1 MIMDNKEEIKER
13 RQFLNGDRTIWAMV
27 FILCGIS
34 LIEVFSASSRLTF
47 GKSSFL
53 TPIIS
58 HTVHLGIGL
67 VGMYLVH
74 LLHYKWYRLFPVL
87 LVPLSVI
94 FLAYLSFQ
102 SHSSSGAERWIN
114 LGFFQ
119 LQPSELGKIGVIMAV
134 AYWLAKLKPDDELS
148 QFNTFWKIMALTG
161 LVCLLIVGENLSTAI
176 LLAGVVY
183 VMMILGGIAWKRILI
198 LTGVVTAT
206 GVVALLFLLSV
217 PPQTLKEMKFVP
229 ERALTWQARMLD
241 YFPSKDKLKELEDA
255 KNAAPEN
262 PEEIQ
267 AKKVSEYV
275 KNVAPEKPQETHANI
290 AIASS
295 NILGKGPGNSDER
308 DYLQEASCD
317 FIYAII
323 IEELGMVGGIAVIL
337 VYIIL
342 LFRVGRIASRCKEKY
357 PAYLAMGLGMLIGLQ
372 AFINMSVAVGLFPVT
387 GQPLPLISKG
397 GTSVLM
403 TSGCIGMLLGISN
416 TLDREARGE
425 YIMGQDADVPTPVDG
440 NESFDE

>member
-1 MIMDNKEEIKER
+1 MEDSEQKPKR
-13 RQFLNGDRTIWAMV
+13 RQLLNGDRTIWAMV

-58 HTVHLGIGL
+58 HTMHLCIGL
-67 VGMYLVH
+67 AGMYLVH
-74 LLHYKWYRLFPVL
+74 LLHYKWYRLFPIL

-94 FLAYLSFQ
+94 LLGYLSIQ
-102 SHSSSGAERWIN
+102 SASSSGAERWIN

-134 AYWLAKLKPDDELS
+134 AYWLSKLKTDDELS
-148 QFNTFWKIMALTG
+148 QSNTFWKILALTG
-161 LVCLLIVGENLSTAI
+161 MVCLLIVGENLSTAI
-176 LLAGVVY
+176 LLAGVIL
-183 VMMILGGIAWKRILI
+183 VMMILGGIAWKKILA
-198 LTGVVTAT
+198 LMGVVVSA
-206 GVVALLFLLSV
+206 GIVALLFLLLV
-217 PPQTLKEMKFVP
+217 PPQTLRETSFIPK
-229 ERALTWQARMLD
+229 RATTWQARILD
-241 YFPSKDKLKELEDA
+241 FRDAGSNGNMSAYEYAKLE
-255 KNAAPEN
+255 
-262 PEEIQ
+262 
-267 AKKVSEYV
+267 
-275 KNVAPEKPQETHANI
+275 APEKPQETHANI

-323 IEELGMVGGIAVIL
+323 IEELGMAGGIVVLL
-337 VYIIL
+337 VYMIL
-342 LFRVGRIASRCKEKY
+342 LFRVGRIATKCKEKY
-357 PAYLAMGLGMLIGLQ
+357 PAYLAMGLGMLLGLQ

-416 TLDREARGE
+416 ALEKEAQGE
-425 YIMGQDADVPTPVDG
+425 QVLGTESDIPTPISG
-440 NESFDE
+440 NESFDEK

>member
-1 MIMDNKEEIKER
+1 MENNGENKEH
-13 RQFLNGDRTIWAMV
+13 RQLLNGDRTIWAMV

-58 HTVHLGIGL
+58 HSIHLVIGL

-87 LVPLSVI
+87 LVPLAIV
-94 FLAYLSFQ
+94 LLGYLSMR
-102 SHSSSGAERWIN
+102 SMGSSGAERWIN

-148 QFNTFWKIMALTG
+148 QSNTFWKIIALTG

-176 LLAGVVY
+176 LLAGVIF
-183 VMMILGGIAWKRILI
+183 VMMILGGIAWKRILT
-198 LTGVVTAT
+198 LTGVVLSV
-206 GVVALLFLLSV
+206 GVVALLFLLLV
-217 PPQTLKEMKFVP
+217 PPQTLRETGFIPK
-229 ERALTWQARMLD
+229 RATTWQARILD
-241 YFPSKDKLKELEDA
+241 FRESGQNDEMSAYEYAKL
-255 KNAAPEN
+255 
-262 PEEIQ
+262 
-267 AKKVSEYV
+267 
-275 KNVAPEKPQETHANI
+275 VAPEKPQETHANI

-295 NILGKGPGNSDER
+295 NILGKGPGNS
-308 DYLQEASCD
+308 
-317 FIYAII
+317 
-323 IEELGMVGGIAVIL
+323 ELGMAGGIAVML

-342 LFRVGRIASRCKEKY
+342 LFRVGRIATRCKEKY
-357 PAYLAMGLGMLIGLQ
+357 PAYLAMGLGMLLGLQ

-416 TLDREARGE
+416 TLEREAAGE
-425 YIMGQDADVPTPVDG
+425 YMMGKDADLPKPVDG
-440 NESFDE
+440 DESFE

>member
-1 MIMDNKEEIKER
+1 MENNGENKEH
-13 RQFLNGDRTIWAMV
+13 RQLLNGDRTIWAMV

-58 HTVHLGIGL
+58 HSIHLVIGL

-87 LVPLSVI
+87 LVPLAIV
-94 FLAYLSFQ
+94 LLGYLSMR
-102 SHSSSGAERWIN
+102 SMGSSGAERWIN

-148 QFNTFWKIMALTG
+148 QSNTFWKIIALTG

-176 LLAGVVY
+176 LLAGVIF
-183 VMMILGGIAWKRILI
+183 VMMILGGIAWKRILT
-198 LTGVVTAT
+198 LTGVVLSV
-206 GVVALLFLLSV
+206 GVVALLFLLLV
-217 PPQTLKEMKFVP
+217 PPQTLRETGFIPK
-229 ERALTWQARMLD
+229 RATTWQARILD
-241 YFPSKDKLKELEDA
+241 FRESGQNDEMSAYEYAKL
-255 KNAAPEN
+255 
-262 PEEIQ
+262 
-267 AKKVSEYV
+267 
-275 KNVAPEKPQETHANI
+275 VAPEKPQETHANI

-323 IEELGMVGGIAVIL
+323 IEELGMAGGIAVML

-342 LFRVGRIASRCKEKY
+342 LFRVGRIATRCKEKY
-357 PAYLAMGLGMLIGLQ
+357 PAYLAMGLGMLLGLQ

-397 GTSVLM
+397 GTSILM

-416 TLDREARGE
+416 TLEREAAGE
-425 YIMGQDADVPTPVDG
+425 YMMGKDADLPKPVDG
-440 NESFDE
+440 DESFE

>member
-1 MIMDNKEEIKER
+1 MENNGENKGH
-13 RQFLNGDRTIWAMV
+13 RQLLNGDRTIWAMV

-58 HTVHLGIGL
+58 HSIHLVIGL

-87 LVPLSVI
+87 LVPLAIV
-94 FLAYLSFQ
+94 LLGYLSMR
-102 SHSSSGAERWIN
+102 SMGSSGAERWIN

-148 QFNTFWKIMALTG
+148 QSNTFWKIIALTG

-176 LLAGVVY
+176 LLAGVIF
-183 VMMILGGIAWKRILI
+183 VMMILGGIAWKRILT
-198 LTGVVTAT
+198 LTGVVLSV
-206 GVVALLFLLSV
+206 GVVALLFLLLV
-217 PPQTLKEMKFVP
+217 PPQTLRETGFIPK
-229 ERALTWQARMLD
+229 RATTWQARILD
-241 YFPSKDKLKELEDA
+241 FRESGRNDEMSAYEYAKL
-255 KNAAPEN
+255 
-262 PEEIQ
+262 
-267 AKKVSEYV
+267 
-275 KNVAPEKPQETHANI
+275 VAPEKPQETHANI

-323 IEELGMVGGIAVIL
+323 IEELGMAGGIAVML

-342 LFRVGRIASRCKEKY
+342 LFRVGRIATRCKEKY
-357 PAYLAMGLGMLIGLQ
+357 PAYLAMGLGMLLGLQ

-397 GTSVLM
+397 GTSILM

-416 TLDREARGE
+416 TLEREAAGE
-425 YIMGQDADVPTPVDG
+425 YMMGKDADLPKPVDG
-440 NESFDE
+440 DESFE

>member
-1 MIMDNKEEIKER
+1 MEEIEEKKER
-13 RQFLNGDRTIWAMV
+13 RQLLNGDRTIWAMV
-27 FILCGIS
+27 FILCAIS

-58 HTVHLGIGL
+58 HTIHLCMGL
-67 VGMYLVH
+67 FGMWLVH
-74 LLHYKWYRLFPVL
+74 LLHYKWYRFFPII
-87 LVPLSVI
+87 LVPLSII
-94 FLAYLSFQ
+94 FLGILSFR
-102 SHSSSGAERWIN
+102 SMNSSGAERWIN

-119 LQPSELGKIGVIMAV
+119 LQPSELGKIGVIMLT
-134 AYWLAKLKPDDELS
+134 AYWLSKLKPDDELS
-148 QFNTFWKIMALTG
+148 QINTFWKIMGLTG
-161 LVCLLIVGENLSTAI
+161 FICALIVGENLSTAV
-176 LLAGVVY
+176 LLAGVIY
-183 VMMILGGIAWKRILI
+183 VMMILGGIAWRRILV
-198 LTGVVTAT
+198 LTGIVV
-206 GVVALLFLLSV
+206 GSGIVAVLLLLYI
-217 PPQTLKEMKFVP
+217 PAQTIRDSRIIP
-229 ERALTWQARMLD
+229 DRAVTWQARIQDFLQTKNK
-241 YFPSKDKLKELEDA
+241 PSAYEYA
-255 KNAAPEN
+255 KF
-262 PEEIQ
+262 
-267 AKKVSEYV
+267 
-275 KNVAPEKPQETHANI
+275 VAPEKPQETHANI

-323 IEELGMVGGIAVIL
+323 IEELGMAGGIIVML

-342 LFRVGRIASRCKEKY
+342 LYRVGRIATKCREKY
-357 PAYLAMGLGMLIGLQ
+357 PAYLAMGLGMLLGLQ

-416 TLDREARGE
+416 VLEKEVKG
-425 YIMGQDADVPTPVDG
+425 GQVAGAEMEVPEPISG